1 MTDLK
6 HLFFSLGLEQLD
18 LSEKEKN
25 IINAFIEQST
35 PRFNDICHQR
45 QDKEPLALLLGYMT
59 QQHHIA
65 SSRWIE
71 QQTAYHQMQS
81 VFQSTVGTEHASKFI
96 NQDVDEYILI
106 TLLWLLVQG
115 ANKIDY
121 SYANEQ
127 AETLLAH
134 IHEETKES
142 NDSKE
147 DEQLRQRLM
156 QAFYQGKKNDAAK
169 PFHKTKA
176 YVQVIATTI
185 GKDSVT
191 YRYNTRT
198 KT

>member
-45 QDKEPLALLLGYMT
+45 QDKEPLTLLLGYMT

-71 QQTAYHQMQS
+71 QQAAYHQMQS
-81 VFQSTVGTEHASKFI
+81 VFESTVGTEHASKFL
-96 NQDVDEYILI
+96 NQDADEYILI
-106 TLLWLLVQG
+106 TLLWLFVQG

-134 IHEETKES
+134 INEETKES

-156 QAFYQGKKNDAAK
+156 QAFYQGKKTTQQSL
-169 PFHKTKA
+169 FTKLRRMFMLS
-176 YVQVIATTI
+176 QQQ
-185 GKDSVT
+185 
-191 YRYNTRT
+191 
-198 KT
+198 

>member
-1 MTDLK
+1 MYEVNSMTDLK

-18 LSEKEKN
+18 LSEKDKN
-25 IINAFIEQST
+25 IINAFIHEST

-65 SSRWIE
+65 SSRWTE

-81 VFQSTVGTEHASKFI
+81 VFQSTVGVEHASKFI

-127 AETLLAH
+127 AETLLDH
-134 IHEETKES
+134 ISEEIKQS
-142 NDSKE
+142 NDSKK
-147 DEQLRQRLM
+147 DEQLRQRLL
-156 QAFYQGKKNDAAK
+156 QAYYQGKKTTQQSL
-169 PFHKTKA
+169 FTKLKRMFRLS
-176 YVQVIATTI
+176 QQQ
-185 GKDSVT
+185 
-191 YRYNTRT
+191 
-198 KT
+198 

>member
-25 IINAFIEQST
+25 IINAFNEQST

-45 QDKEPLALLLGYMT
+45 QDKQPLALLLGYMT
-59 QQHHIA
+59 QQHHIV

-71 QQTAYHQMQS
+71 QQNDYHQMQS
-81 VFQSTVGTEHASKFI
+81 VFHSTVGAEHASKFL
-96 NQDVDEYILI
+96 NQDADEYILI
-106 TLLWLLVQG
+106 TLLWLFVQG

-134 IHEETKES
+134 LNEETKQAK
-142 NDSKE
+142 DSKE
-147 DEQLRQRLM
+147 DEQLRQRLL
-156 QAFYQGKKNDAAK
+156 QAFYQGKKATQQSL
-169 PFHKTKA
+169 FTKLKRMLKLS
-176 YVQVIATTI
+176 Q
-185 GKDSVT
+185 
-191 YRYNTRT
+191 
-198 KT
+198 